1 MALRPALRRA
11 LRIAVTLAV
20 AVPLLIL
27 AHRLGV
33 WIEHW
38 LAAELTP
45 QGETTIRATIFFA
58 FVTYTLLMA
67 LPFVPGVEIG
77 LALIAMFG
85 ARVVPLVYGGT
96 VLALTLS
103 FLAGRLIPQS
113 SVIRILAALRM
124 RRAAALLESLDGL
137 APEARLS
144 ALLRNPSS
152 RLVPRLLRH
161 RHLALAAA
169 FNLPGNSLVGGG
181 GGIGLAAGFSRLFG
195 FADYVLTVALAVAP
209 VPVIV
214 LLFGS

>member
-1 MALRPALRRA
+1 MALRPALR
-11 LRIAVTLAV
+11 IAATLAI

-27 AHRLGV
+27 AHRLGI

-38 LAAELTP
+38 LAAELMP
-45 QGETTIRATIFFA
+45 HDKAIRATIFFA
-58 FVTYTLLMA
+58 FLTYTLLMA

-103 FLAGRLIPQS
+103 FLAGRLIPQA
-113 SVIRILAALRM
+113 SVIRILAVLRM

-137 APEARLS
+137 APEARLA
-144 ALLRNPSS
+144 ALLRAPSP

-209 VPVIV
+209 VPVMV
-214 LLFGS
+214 LLFSR